1 MKDLLLTL
9 SLSFISIFIRA
20 FVLMKIWIWYI
31 SPYFNIKNINI
42 KEAIGFFLFVFMIT
56 HSGTNKKKLE
66 MSDRIEA
73 FMLLIAIASIT
84 LSYAYLF
91 KIIL

>member
-9 SLSFISIFIRA
+9 SLLFISIFIRA

-31 SPYFNIKNINI
+31 SPYFNIKNINM

-56 HSGTNKKKLE
+56 YSGTNKKKLE
-66 MSDRIEA
+66 ISDRIEA
-73 FMLLIAIASIT
+73 FMLLLIGAIII
-84 LSYAYLF
+84 LLFAYLF
-91 KIIL
+91 NIIL